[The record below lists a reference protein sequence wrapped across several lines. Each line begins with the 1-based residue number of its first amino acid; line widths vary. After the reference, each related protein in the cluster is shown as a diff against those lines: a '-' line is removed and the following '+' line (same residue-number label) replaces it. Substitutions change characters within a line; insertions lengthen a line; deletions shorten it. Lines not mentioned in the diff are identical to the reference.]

1 MERRKGRGRD
11 GGGGRG
17 GKVARGEG
25 GAGCKVAKLV
35 FRILN
40 STFHMPLW

>member
-1 MERRKGRGRD
+1 MERRKGLGRV